1 MTEKPTYEAL
11 EQKVN
16 TLEKEI
22 FDLGKKHK
30 VLQEAYD
37 EIRQEMEKHAAEL
50 IEANQQLKHE
60 IKEQQLK
67 HEIKER
73 AENELAL
80 KNSQHLLK
88 TLIDTIEGEA
98 FIKDKNGRCRP
109 ERCDWKR

>member
-30 VLQEAYD
+30 VQQEAYD
-37 EIRQEMEKHAAEL
+37 EIGQEMEKHATEL
-50 IEANQQLKHE
+50 IEANQR
-60 IKEQQLK
+60 LK

-73 AENELAL
+73 AENEREL
-80 KNSQHLLK
+80 KHSQYLLK
-88 TLIDTIEGEA
+88 LFLDTIEGEA
-98 FIKDKNGRCRP
+98 FIKD
-109 ERCDWKR
+109 